1 MLPDEPL
8 DKKASLSQLWNLSPE
23 HMAFIEKIWY
33 GPIIPTKHMLLHH
46 AFEEQVEVQPDVRA
60 LEYED
65 SCMTYAELNAKAN
78 AIAAQLVKL
87 NVRTGSRVAVVMERC
102 LEFPLGLLAVLKVGA
117 ATMPVDAT
125 FPVKRLAYMLEDVA
139 VAAIV
144 TTKAYQSAVDPF
156 SSSIPVVYADS
167 SDLYVNV
174 LRYDA
179 TKHCLATPESE
190 AYIVYTSGSTGKPK
204 GVPVLHRGA
213 VNTVMHF
220 PMPGIG
226 KGVRAMQFM
235 AIGFGATLVLREPD
249 VFKTIHKV
257 EVLSTTPTG
266 LALIGSPS
274 QYPNLKYVQLGGE
287 NVPTVLKDLW
297 ALHVCLTNCYGP
309 SECAVMTNTIQLRA
323 DYPVTIGQPIAN
335 VTSYI
340 LDDKQRAVP
349 IGVVGEFYLGGVC
362 VSPHYINLPEQTSQ
376 RFIPDPINGGQMYRT
391 GDLGRMLP
399 NGDFQIL
406 GRQDTQVK
414 LKGYRIELEEVAEA
428 MMQHPQVVSAAAI
441 VKDNTHLV
449 AYYSPSD
456 VALERL
462 QNIVADMLPVYM
474 VPAVWVGLNV
484 MQMNTNGKIDQKLL
498 DS

>member
-1 MLPDEPL
+1 MEYAFELILQPSSANLIVQAVYNSSKISKYQAVSLMEEYAFTLRQVCDAL

-23 HMAFIEKIWY
+23 HMAFIEKTWY
-33 GPIIPTKHMLLHH
+33 GPIIPIKHMLLHH
-46 AFEEQVEVQPDVRA
+46 AFEELVEVQPDVRA

-125 FPVKRLAYMLEDVA
+125 FPVKRLAYMLEDAA

-167 SDLYVNV
+167 SDLYVDV

-235 AIGFGATLVLREPD
+235 AIGFDNCQWE
-249 VFKTIHKV
+249 TIHQV

-297 ALHVCLTNCYGP
+297 APHVCLT
-309 SECAVMTNTIQLRA
+309 T
-323 DYPVTIGQPIAN
+323 
-335 VTSYI
+335 
-340 LDDKQRAVP
+340 
-349 IGVVGEFYLGGVC
+349 
-362 VSPHYINLPEQTSQ
+362 
-376 RFIPDPINGGQMYRT
+376 
-391 GDLGRMLP
+391 
-399 NGDFQIL
+399 
-406 GRQDTQVK
+406 
-414 LKGYRIELEEVAEA
+414 
-428 MMQHPQVVSAAAI
+428 AI
-441 VKDNTHLV
+441 D
-449 AYYSPSD
+449 
-456 VALERL
+456 L
-462 QNIVADMLPVYM
+462 QNAL
-474 VPAVWVGLNV
+474 
-484 MQMNTNGKIDQKLL
+484 
-498 DS
+498 S

>member
-1 MLPDEPL
+1 MEYAFELILQPSSANLIVQAVYNSSKISKYQAVSLMEEYAFTLRQVCDAL

-23 HMAFIEKIWY
+23 HMAFIEKTWY
-33 GPIIPTKHMLLHH
+33 GPIIPIKHMLLHH
-46 AFEEQVEVQPDVRA
+46 AFEELVEVQPDVRA

-125 FPVKRLAYMLEDVA
+125 FPVKRLAYMLEDAA

-167 SDLYVNV
+167 SDLYVDV

-220 PMPGIG
+220 PMP
-226 KGVRAMQFM
+226 
-235 AIGFGATLVLREPD
+235 
-249 VFKTIHKV
+249 
-257 EVLSTTPTG
+257 
-266 LALIGSPS
+266 
-274 QYPNLKYVQLGGE
+274 
-287 NVPTVLKDLW
+287 
-297 ALHVCLTNCYGP
+297 
-309 SECAVMTNTIQLRA
+309 
-323 DYPVTIGQPIAN
+323 
-335 VTSYI
+335 
-340 LDDKQRAVP
+340 
-349 IGVVGEFYLGGVC
+349 
-362 VSPHYINLPEQTSQ
+362 
-376 RFIPDPINGGQMYRT
+376 
-391 GDLGRMLP
+391 
-399 NGDFQIL
+399 
-406 GRQDTQVK
+406 
-414 LKGYRIELEEVAEA
+414 
-428 MMQHPQVVSAAAI
+428 
-441 VKDNTHLV
+441 
-449 AYYSPSD
+449 
-456 VALERL
+456 
-462 QNIVADMLPVYM
+462 
-474 VPAVWVGLNV
+474 
-484 MQMNTNGKIDQKLL
+484 
-498 DS
+498 

>member
-1 MLPDEPL
+1 MTFCLQMLPDEPL

-220 PMPGIG
+220 PMP
-226 KGVRAMQFM
+226 
-235 AIGFGATLVLREPD
+235 D

-414 LKGYRIELEEVAEA
+414 LKGYRIELEKMAEA

>member
-1 MLPDEPL
+1 MEYAFELILQPSSANLIVQAVYNSSKISKYQAVSLMEEYAFTLRQVCDAL

-23 HMAFIEKIWY
+23 HMAFIEKTWY
-33 GPIIPTKHMLLHH
+33 GPIIPIKHMLLHH
-46 AFEEQVEVQPDVRA
+46 AFEELVEVQPDVRA

-125 FPVKRLAYMLEDVA
+125 FPVKRLAYMLEDAA

-167 SDLYVNV
+167 SDLYVDV

-220 PMPGIG
+220 PMPGMVNSELWG
-226 KGVRAMQFM
+226 
-235 AIGFGATLVLREPD
+235 TLVLREPD
-249 VFKTIHKV
+249 VFKTIHQV
-257 EVLSTTPTG
+257 EVL
-266 LALIGSPS
+266 
-274 QYPNLKYVQLGGE
+274 K
-287 NVPTVLKDLW
+287 
-297 ALHVCLTNCYGP
+297 
-309 SECAVMTNTIQLRA
+309 CAVMTNTIQLRA

-406 GRQDTQVK
+406 GRQVK

-428 MMQHPQVVSAAAI
+428 MMQHPKVVSAAA
-441 VKDNTHLV
+441 
-449 AYYSPSD
+449 
-456 VALERL
+456 
-462 QNIVADMLPVYM
+462 
-474 VPAVWVGLNV
+474 
-484 MQMNTNGKIDQKLL
+484 
-498 DS
+498 

>member
-1 MLPDEPL
+1 MEEYAFTLRQVCDAL

-23 HMAFIEKIWY
+23 HMAFIEKTWY
-33 GPIIPTKHMLLHH
+33 GPIIPIKHMLLHH
-46 AFEEQVEVQPDVRA
+46 AFEELVEVQPDVRA

-125 FPVKRLAYMLEDVA
+125 FPVKRLAYMLEDAA

-167 SDLYVNV
+167 SDLYVDV

-235 AIGFGATLVLREPD
+235 AIGFD
-249 VFKTIHKV
+249 
-257 EVLSTTPTG
+257 
-266 LALIGSPS
+266 
-274 QYPNLKYVQLGGE
+274 
-287 NVPTVLKDLW
+287 
-297 ALHVCLTNCYGP
+297 NCQW
-309 SECAVMTNTIQLRA
+309 E
-323 DYPVTIGQPIAN
+323 
-335 VTSYI
+335 
-340 LDDKQRAVP
+340 
-349 IGVVGEFYLGGVC
+349 
-362 VSPHYINLPEQTSQ
+362 
-376 RFIPDPINGGQMYRT
+376 
-391 GDLGRMLP
+391 
-399 NGDFQIL
+399 
-406 GRQDTQVK
+406 
-414 LKGYRIELEEVAEA
+414 
-428 MMQHPQVVSAAAI
+428 
-441 VKDNTHLV
+441 
-449 AYYSPSD
+449 
-456 VALERL
+456 
-462 QNIVADMLPVYM
+462 
-474 VPAVWVGLNV
+474 
-484 MQMNTNGKIDQKLL
+484 
-498 DS
+498 